1 MEKDPSASLFL
12 FSKMYIN
19 FIFTPV
25 FFISTGEQITSLTVL
40 RWKIAPIL
48 FSDYLK
54 LYTET
59 SPRML
64 PTNRKSSVYSSRWK
78 FLETC
83 PSACTSCSKFTLP
96 LCKFIRTTA
105 EMVESLLQA
114 STTAVGTF
122 SKEISLTLYTLAYR
136 APTENWEKSK
146 LKPLQK
152 RRRPSSV
159 PAAINFV
166 PSRVRISTKR
176 ISSLDAF
183 GL

>member
-1 MEKDPSASLFL
+1 
-12 FSKMYIN
+12 
-19 FIFTPV
+19 
-25 FFISTGEQITSLTVL
+25 
-40 RWKIAPIL
+40 
-48 FSDYLK
+48 
-54 LYTET
+54 
-59 SPRML
+59 
-64 PTNRKSSVYSSRWK
+64 
-78 FLETC
+78 
-83 PSACTSCSKFTLP
+83 
-96 LCKFIRTTA
+96 
-105 EMVESLLQA
+105 
-114 STTAVGTF
+114 
-122 SKEISLTLYTLAYR
+122 LAYR